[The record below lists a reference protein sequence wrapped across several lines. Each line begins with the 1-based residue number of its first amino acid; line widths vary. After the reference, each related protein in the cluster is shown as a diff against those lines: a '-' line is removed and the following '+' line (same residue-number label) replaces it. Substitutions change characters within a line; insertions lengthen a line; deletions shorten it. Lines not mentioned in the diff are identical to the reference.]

1 MKKMDIGNS
10 DFKSIIENN
19 NYYVDKSLFIQE
31 LIDIQK
37 QVILI
42 PRPRRFGKT
51 MNLLMLKY
59 FFEKEAEYL

>member
-1 MKKMDIGNS
+1 MPQKWVFCGTYRIWRKRIKKLDIGNS
-10 DFKSIIENN
+10 DFKSLIEND

-42 PRPRRFGKT
+42 PRPRRFG
-51 MNLLMLKY
+51 
-59 FFEKEAEYL
+59 